1 MLVLAKE
8 CSSSKGQRLLLT
20 ASAYESQQILSRAT
34 VLSPMGVKA
43 PLMQGRPEVSK
54 LGVDLQAVLEPI

>member
-1 MLVLAKE
+1 MATIDVYVP
-8 CSSSKGQRLLLT
+8 
-20 ASAYESQQILSRAT
+20 AYESQQILSRAT